1 MQCPYSIKS
10 ARTSCI
16 IQGAIWNI
24 LQPCF
29 KVTRILLEI
38 AIVNLRHN
46 YYSLNAELCF
56 GTSHSFLRP
65 DLEGLI
71 VISG

>member
-10 ARTSCI
+10 ARTHCI
-16 IQGAIWNI
+16 IQGTIWNI
-24 LQPCF
+24 LQP

-38 AIVNLRHN
+38 AIVSLRHN
-46 YYSLNAELCF
+46 YTLNADLCF
-56 GTSHSFLRP
+56 GTSHSLLRP
-65 DLEGLI
+65 DLEGLV

>member
-10 ARTSCI
+10 ARTHCI

-24 LQPCF
+24 LQPFF
-29 KVTRILLEI
+29 KVIRILLEI
-38 AIVNLRHN
+38 VIVRLRHN
-46 YYSLNAELCF
+46 YTLNAEVCF
-56 GTSHSFLRP
+56 GTPHSLLRP
-65 DLEGLI
+65 DLEGLV